1 MRGGSSKGLYFRKED
16 LPADDALR
24 DRVLVAAMGTDARQI
39 DGAGGAHPLTS
50 KVAIV
55 SRSASSDADIDYL
68 FVQVVVGEGRV
79 DTTPNCGNIL
89 AGVAPFAIEHGL
101 VEARDGVTPVRVR
114 MLNSDNLCELLVETP
129 GKRVNYDGDARIDG
143 VPGTSAPIVCNYLD
157 VAGSATGS
165 LLPTGRV
172 LDVVDGIE
180 VTCID
185 NGMPVVVLRARDL
198 GVTGYET
205 PKELDANKTLKAKI
219 ESIRLQVGPR
229 MNLGDVKTKVVPKMS
244 LIAPARA
251 GGHVAT
257 RTFIPHDCH
266 AAIGVLGAVSVATAC
281 ILPGSVTQG
290 IATVPDG
297 AVKRMSVEHP
307 TGEFSVTLEVGG
319 TPYQP
324 DASSRP
330 ACFAPR
336 GSSCAARCSCR
347 LPFGTAGASVSTRC
361 RRRCRL
367 RRRRV
372 GFRSAAGLRPN
383 RGHLDRCRAA
393 ARRSRAA
400 LLRSTCVARAAR
412 GSRC

>member
-1 MRGGSSKGLYFRKED
+1 MQTAIRCSLMRGGSSKGLYFRKED
-16 LPADDALR
+16 LPGDEALR
-24 DRVLVAAMGTDARQI
+24 DRVLVAAIGSDARQI

-55 SRSASSDADIDYL
+55 SRSTSSDADIDYL

-89 AGVAPFAIEHGL
+89 AGVAPFAIENGL
-101 VEARDGVTPVRVR
+101 VEVSDGITPVRVR

-129 GKRVNYDGDARIDG
+129 GRRVNYDGDAKIDG
-143 VPGTSAPIVCNYLD
+143 VPGTAAPIVCNYLD

-165 LLPTGRV
+165 LLPTGKV
-172 LDVVDGIE
+172 LDVVDGVE

-185 NGMPVVVLRARDL
+185 NGMPVVVMRARDL

-205 PKELDANKTLKAKI
+205 PKELDGNKALKAKI
-219 ESIRLQVGPR
+219 ESIRLAVGPR
-229 MNLGDVKTKVVPKMS
+229 MNLGDVTKKVVPKMT

-281 ILPGSVTQG
+281 ILPASVAQG
-290 IATVPDG
+290 IATVPAG
-297 AVKRMSVEHP
+297 TTKQMSVEHP

-319 TPYQP
+319 TPQQP
-324 DASSRP
+324 TVLKAGLLRT
-330 ACFAPR
+330 ARLIMR
-336 GSSCAARCSCR
+336 GEV
-347 LPFGTAGASVSTRC
+347 LVPASVWDG
-361 RRRCRL
+361 RR
-367 RRRRV
+367 
-372 GFRSAAGLRPN
+372 
-383 RGHLDRCRAA
+383 
-393 ARRSRAA
+393 
-400 LLRSTCVARAAR
+400 
-412 GSRC
+412 

>member
-1 MRGGSSKGLYFRKED
+1 MFLDARRQLEGPL
-16 LPADDALR
+16 LPQGRLAGRRSALR

-129 GKRVNYDGDARIDG
+129 GKRVNYDGDAHIDG

-205 PKELDANKTLKAKI
+205 PKELDANKALKAKI

-229 MNLGDVKTKVVPKMS
+229 MNLGDVTNKVVPKMS

-290 IATVPDG
+290 HRDG
-297 AVKRMSVEHP
+297 P
-307 TGEFSVTLEVGG
+307 
-319 TPYQP
+319 
-324 DASSRP
+324 
-330 ACFAPR
+330 
-336 GSSCAARCSCR
+336 
-347 LPFGTAGASVSTRC
+347 
-361 RRRCRL
+361 
-367 RRRRV
+367 RRRRQAHV
-372 GFRSAAGLRPN
+372 RRASDRRVFGDARGRRHAVQPERAQGRPAA
-383 RGHLDRCRAA
+383 HRAA
-393 ARRSRAA
+393 HHARRGARAGRRLGRPTLAFRLGA
-400 LLRSTCVARAAR
+400 LLA
-412 GSRC
+412 G